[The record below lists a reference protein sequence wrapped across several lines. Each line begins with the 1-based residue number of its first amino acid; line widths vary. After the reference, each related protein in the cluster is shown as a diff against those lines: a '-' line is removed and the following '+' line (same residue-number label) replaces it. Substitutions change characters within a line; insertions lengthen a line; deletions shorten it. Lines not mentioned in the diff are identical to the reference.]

1 MDNEN
6 NINDYNKAQPDSPE
20 VSNTEEVIN
29 LTEETTEKAE
39 EILNLSEVDTVNDTD
54 TFEITAS
61 EEEKSE
67 ENNSPN
73 DNDKKTE
80 QVKKKRF
87 YILGNIVLWLVTVSI
102 FLSVFLI
109 TGYYVTTAS
118 KSEFHADCTDTIM
131 WANASVE
138 SGHLYDQDFKYA
150 CFLPIGTSTI
160 MTPLIHFFGLSIKTH
175 IIGMTIFFIL
185 FTLFI
190 VLMMREVS
198 GSLHSALIGTSLFLS
213 LTLITPKM
221 REIFWGHTIY
231 YSLGL
236 FFLAIG
242 TFMYFRILSLDSKAK
257 SLRKNG
263 ESSKSKTIR
272 KFIVLVLMCA
282 FMLLTGMDGVTGLT
296 LFTIP
301 ITGAIFAE
309 QFLNTKQK
317 FLGTRSLIILS
328 RVIIFLVMAVVG
340 VIINNECI
348 GKLVAGYQD
357 ANTEF
362 SSMDTWTEH
371 LHSLPLSW
379 MKLLGVTN
387 LPDVMFTDEEGIYN
401 LIYIM
406 SSIIIAVIPVIAT
419 CCYKKFG
426 NGLKGRMLRIWIWI
440 HWAVSAVNLTG
451 FIFGL
456 LSAADWRIIPMLGS
470 AIIVSILF
478 ILWAVSESPD
488 MSRISILLMIPV
500 IAAGILSCVNIT
512 EIKKDDYKNN
522 TQYQLAE
529 FLESE
534 GVTKGYSTFW
544 NANSITVITGEKVK
558 VRDIYVDENGARRRT
573 YQSAARWYNDDPLQ
587 QEYFLLV
594 DENELNKLSDS
605 SFFLDHEPVRQAETV
620 VNEITYTIFVF
631 DHNFV

>member
-6 NINDYNKAQPDSPE
+6 NISEYNKAPPDSPE
-20 VSNTEEVIN
+20 IANTEDITNKV
-29 LTEETTEKAE
+29 EEAAEKAE
-39 EILNLSEVDTVNDTD
+39 NMVNLSEVAARNETD
-54 TFEITAS
+54 TIEITDS
-61 EEEKSE
+61 EEEKSNANRSLYE
-67 ENNSPN
+67 
-73 DNDKKTE
+73 NDKSSKKA
-80 QVKKKRF
+80 KKKRF
-87 YILGNIVLWLVTVSI
+87 NILGKISGWLITILV

-118 KSEFHADCTDTIM
+118 KAEFHADCTDTIM

-160 MTPLIHFFGLSIKTH
+160 MIPLIQLFGLSIKTH

-185 FTLFI
+185 FTLFM
-190 VLMMREVS
+190 VLMMREVT
-198 GSLHSALIGTSLFLS
+198 GSLPSALMGTSLFLA
-213 LTLITPKM
+213 LTLSTPKM

-236 FFLAIG
+236 LFLAIG
-242 TFMYFRILSLDSKAK
+242 TFMYFRIMSLENNARSLIKKGK
-257 SLRKNG
+257 SC
-263 ESSKSKTIR
+263 KSKKLR
-272 KFIVLVLMCA
+272 KFIIFILLCA

-301 ITGAIFAE
+301 LTGAIFAE

-317 FLGTRSLIILS
+317 IFGAKSLIVLF
-328 RVIIFLVMAVVG
+328 RVVIFMIMAVIG

-362 SSMDTWTEH
+362 SSMNTWIDH

-379 MKLLGVTN
+379 MKLLGVDN
-387 LPDVMFTDEEGIYN
+387 LPDVMFTDEKGIYN
-401 LIYIM
+401 LIYII

-419 CCYKKFG
+419 FCYKKFG
-426 NGLKGRMLRIWIWI
+426 NDHRGRMLKMWVWI
-440 HWAVSAVNLTG
+440 HWAVSAVVLTG
-451 FIFGL
+451 FIFGIL
-456 LSAADWRIIPMLGS
+456 AAAEWRIIPMLGT
-470 AIIVSILF
+470 AIIVCILF
-478 ILWAVSESPD
+478 LFWTFSEASD
-488 MSRISILLMIPV
+488 MSRISVLLMIPV
-500 IAAGILSCVNIT
+500 IAAGILSCTNVI

-522 TQYQLAE
+522 IQYQLAD

-534 GVTKGYSTFW
+534 NVTKGYSTFW
-544 NANSITVITGEKVK
+544 NANSITVITDAKIK

-573 YQSAARWYNDDPLQ
+573 YQSSKRWYNDDPLQ
-587 QEYFLLV
+587 KEYFLLIDS
-594 DENELNKLSDS
+594 DELHQLSNS
-605 SFFLDHEPVRQAETV
+605 SFFLDHEPVRQAETE
-620 VNEITYTIFVF
+620 VNGTTYTLFVF